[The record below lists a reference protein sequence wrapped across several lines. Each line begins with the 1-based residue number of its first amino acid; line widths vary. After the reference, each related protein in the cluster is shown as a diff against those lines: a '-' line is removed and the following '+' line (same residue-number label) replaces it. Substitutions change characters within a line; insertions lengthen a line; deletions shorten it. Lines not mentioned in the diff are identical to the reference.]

1 MNTTEKLIAV
11 RKMRVEAKQATDLY
25 KAQIADIRPRI
36 EALEQERRGTSPR
49 HDSTPINEQIHV
61 SKDGTIRRW

>member
-1 MNTTEKLIAV
+1 MNYTEALIKA
-11 RKMRVEAKQATDLY
+11 RKARIEAKQATDLY

-49 HDSTPINEQIHV
+49 HDSTPINEGITV
-61 SKDGTIRRW
+61 RDGKVWRR

>member
-25 KAQIADIRPRI
+25 KAQISALRPRI

-49 HDSTPINEQIHV
+49 HDSTPINEGITV
-61 SKDGTIRRW
+61 RDGRVWRR